1 MSTEGSFPWNYVF
14 WHLTSPALV
23 LMRTEGRRSRSKNY
37 RSGLN
42 NRIYRFKW
50 TCWCYVRNFEAMRT
64 HFLLNPSHGKYLA
77 SDFQAIHSMFSLYGI
92 WSEEEEP
99 TVGQERINY
108 ILLCHLSPLDSFVLT
123 KLIFCG
129 LSRYVLLVWLLTTI
143 HDSGTDIL
151 SYSHSAD
158 ETELGE

>member
-1 MSTEGSFPWNYVF
+1 
-14 WHLTSPALV
+14 
-23 LMRTEGRRSRSKNY
+23 
-37 RSGLN
+37 
-42 NRIYRFKW
+42 
-50 TCWCYVRNFEAMRT
+50 MRT

-129 LSRYVLLVWLLTTI
+129 LSRYVLLV
-143 HDSGTDIL
+143 
-151 SYSHSAD
+151 
-158 ETELGE
+158 